1 MDKNEMTF
9 TGAPDSATLLLPAE
23 ARNRVSRQEFVNLM
37 VVEYIDAMAAKLE
50 ARAAPEVMLAD
61 AASKAIEAAYV
72 AWREEIMAAVLPRV
86 LPWRDAVQTLLNG
99 NGGELASLTAPTCD
113 AIAVPVTFGFAHVSG
128 ADHDRRNADLSPSL
142 SDLFNRI
149 LDRKGVPT
157 EPFEPTYSKTKVDL
171 AHARMRWSFA
181 PANAMYGYDHHYCD
195 FTADLRP
202 SEAVRALITT
212 ALEAC
217 EAHQAYWRE
226 TGRIRAEIDDKNVA
240 KLERRALA
248 RLTKAALSGDMPPTL
263 IDSTP

>member
-1 MDKNEMTF
+1 MPDVMTF

-37 VVEYIDAMAAKLE
+37 VVEYIDAMARKLE
-50 ARAAPEVMLAD
+50 ARAAPEQVLAD
-61 AASKAIEAAYV
+61 AAAKAIEAAYV
-72 AWREEIMAAVLPRV
+72 AWREEITAAVLPRA

-99 NGGELASLTAPTCD
+99 NGGEPQHLTAPTCD
-113 AIAVPVTFGFAHVSG
+113 AIAVPVTFGFSHVSG
-128 ADHDRRNADLSPSL
+128 AEHDRRTDRDRGPSL
-142 SDLFNRI
+142 ADLFNRI

-157 EPFEPTYSKTKVDL
+157 EPFEPTYSQTKVDL

-181 PANAMYGYDHHYCD
+181 PANALYGYDHHYCD

-202 SEAVRALITT
+202 GEAVRALITT

-217 EAHQAYWRE
+217 EAFQAHARE
-226 TGRIRAEIDDKNVA
+226 TGRIKSEIDDKNVA

-248 RLTKAALSGDMPPTL
+248 RLTKAVLSDMPPSML
-263 IDSTP
+263 DTP